1 MVRYT
6 LLIYGDETAS
16 GDAPPEQLKE
26 IMDGYWAYE
35 AWLAE
40 QGIKVA
46 GEALLDT
53 SQATTMRVRDGGSM
67 TTDGPFAE
75 TKEQLGGFY
84 LLECDNLDDAL
95 EAARRCPGS
104 TYGSVE
110 VRPVMEF
117 DQPEGAAQ

>member
-1 MVRYT
+1 MRYT

-26 IMDGYWAYE
+26 TMDGYWAYE

-53 SQATTMRVRDGGSM
+53 SQATTMRVRDGGAM

-104 TYGSVE
+104 KYGSVE

>member
-1 MVRYT
+1 MRYT
-6 LLIYGDETAS
+6 LLIYSDETAS
-16 GDAPPEQLKE
+16 ADAPPEQLKQV
-26 IMDGYWAYE
+26 MDAYWAYE

-40 QGIKVA
+40 TGIKVA

-53 SQATTMRVRDGGSM
+53 SQATTVRVRDDDSM

-84 LLECDNLDDAL
+84 LVECDNLDDAL

-104 TYGSVE
+104 TYGSIE

-117 DQPEGAAQ
+117 DQSEGVQ